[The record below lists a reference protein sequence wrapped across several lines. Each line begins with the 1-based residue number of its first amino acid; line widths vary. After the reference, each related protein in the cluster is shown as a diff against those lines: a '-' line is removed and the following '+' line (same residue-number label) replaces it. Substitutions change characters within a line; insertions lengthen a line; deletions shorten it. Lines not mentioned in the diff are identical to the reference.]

1 MRYKKGLVTS
11 AKQDKTVIVTVHT
24 KKMHPIFRKSY
35 RVSKKFHAHDEA
47 NECKI
52 GDEVIISET
61 KPISKLKRWKI
72 DKIVKKAFDEL
83 GADVI
88 EEDTKAI
95 LERKAEKAKQE
106 EEKAKQEEEAKK
118 LEETEEKVEKEEEK
132 EEVEAEASN
141 EDKESNS
148 EEK

>member
-1 MRYKKGLVTS
+1 MRYKKGFVTS
-11 AKQDKTVIVTVHT
+11 AKQDKTVVVTVHT

-35 RVSKKFHAHDEA
+35 RVSKKFYAHDEA

-106 EEKAKQEEEAKK
+106 EEEKAKQEEETKK
-118 LEETEEKVEKEEEK
+118 IEETEEKVEKEEEK
-132 EEVEAEASN
+132 VEAEASN